1 MKGFTE
7 HNSSPQK
14 LLQGLMPKVLLLALV
29 LGVLAVLSLLASL
42 SAEAGET
49 RGGGASDGGRSACF
63 NPGDYLRRNVDPSGD
78 LNRDLHGLVLGVQIA
93 EARAGGGG
101 AADGGVSRSFAD
113 SAKRSI
119 ERLRTDLPAQILAG
133 WTQSGCAGTGGR
145 VSFGGQS
152 LAIVES
158 SDTRLVLEGGWVF
171 TARTALS
178 VQVERNTVLTHTF
191 RCNAL
196 KTVQES
202 HEVQIAIAVDLDV
215 PPSLSN
221 PLASFFADT
230 SPPELDEERKA
241 ACEAR
246 P

>member
-7 HNSSPQK
+7 HNSPSQS
-14 LLQGLMPKVLLLALV
+14 LMPKVLLLVVV
-29 LGVLAVLSLLASL
+29 LATLAVLSLLASL
-42 SAEAGET
+42 TAEAN
-49 RGGGASDGGRSACF
+49 GGASDGGRSACF
-63 NPGDYLRRNVDPSGD
+63 NPSEYLRRNVDPSGQ
-78 LNRDLHGLVLGVQIA
+78 LNRNVHGLVLGVQIS
-93 EARAGGGG
+93 EARVGGGG
-101 AADGGVSRSFAD
+101 AADGGVSRSFENSTRQTID
-113 SAKRSI
+113 RI
-119 ERLRTDLPAQILAG
+119 RTDIPAQVLAG
-133 WTQSGCAGTGGR
+133 WSQTGCGGGGQ

-152 LAIVES
+152 LAILES

-178 VQVERNTVLTHTF
+178 VQVERTTVLTHTF
-191 RCNAL
+191 RCSAL

-202 HEVQIAIAVDLDV
+202 HEVQIALAIDLDV

-221 PLASFFADT
+221 PLASFFAHA